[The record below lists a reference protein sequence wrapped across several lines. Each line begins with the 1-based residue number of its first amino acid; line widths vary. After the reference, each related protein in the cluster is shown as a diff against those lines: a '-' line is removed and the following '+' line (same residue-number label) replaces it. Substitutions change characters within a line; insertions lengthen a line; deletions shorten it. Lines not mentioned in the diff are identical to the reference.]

1 MRKIIT
7 LFCLLLCIGAFSQHQ
22 IGKKV
27 NQLISKNTIF
37 QPYTILA
44 ESAAIADSQIEQVVT
59 KSTLATLKT
68 DDLSRLMSRKD
79 AFITLEIPYQNQ
91 TISLQLYRDEVF
103 ADGFHVDTD
112 KGRNIGYNPG
122 IYYRG
127 IVAGDYLSV
136 AAFSFFD
143 NELTGMVSSRTL
155 NNLVVGKLDKRNN
168 TNDYII
174 YSDADMAIQNDFQC
188 HTQDPAPTQQAPQ
201 RNSEVVLTD
210 KCVTFYFEV
219 DYDLYS
225 ANGVSTTATTN
236 WMTSVFNNVKTL
248 YANDGINV
256 ALKSI
261 YIWTE
266 QDPYFG
272 EGSSDYLNMFN
283 VQRPIFDGDVGQLVS
298 IDSGGL
304 GGVARTIDGLC
315 SSDNYSYSDVSFGFN
330 TVPTYSW
337 TIMVVT
343 HEFGHLLGSP
353 HTHACIWN
361 GDNSPID
368 SCGPYAIGSSGE
380 GFGCMADPALLPSN
394 SAKGTIMSYC
404 HLVGGIGINLANG
417 FGPQPKQRVLD
428 AVNGSTCLSTD
439 CINTCI
445 NTVVGVNTEF
455 PSPTTALISWE
466 QLSNTNNWQLSVVPF
481 TSTPVWTPV
490 TGTSV
495 TMTDLLPNTFYKV
508 TLRPDCDASMTTEN
522 AQSMFLTEAD
532 YCSGNI
538 ILTDSGGING
548 NHSHNENYVRTMI
561 PSVSGA
567 KIKLTFTSFWL
578 SGQDWLYIYDGNST
592 SAPDLTNGGLR
603 GTTIPGP
610 YESTAADGSLTIR
623 FTSDNVVLR
632 PGYAAAVSCTN
643 MLATDQFEQ
652 QIDFTY
658 WPNPTNGNVAIAS
671 HTPISAIE
679 VYNAL
684 GQLLYSGNQ
693 QAFEANIDL
702 SGFASGTYFFKLKF
716 KDRQANFKILK
727 Q

>member
-1 MRKIIT
+1 MRKIII
-7 LFCLLLCIGAFSQHQ
+7 LFALLLGTAVFSQNE

-27 NQLISKNTIF
+27 GQLVAADKTF
-37 QPYTILA
+37 VPYSVLA
-44 ESAAIADSQIEQVVT
+44 ESGAVADDQINQVVT
-59 KSTLATLKT
+59 QSTLATLKT
-68 DDLSRLMSRKD
+68 QDLSRLLARRD
-79 AFITLEIPYQNQ
+79 AFIELEIPYQNQ
-91 TISLQLYRDEVF
+91 TISLQLYRDEVL

-112 KGRNIGYNPG
+112 KDRNIVYNPG
-122 IYYRG
+122 VYYRG
-127 IVAGDYLSV
+127 IVKGDYLSV
-136 AAFSFFD
+136 AAFSFFN
-143 NELTGMVSSRTL
+143 NELVGMVSSRSL
-155 NNLVVGKLDKRNN
+155 NNLVVGKLNKPNN
-168 TNDYII
+168 TSEYIV
-174 YSDADMAIQNDFQC
+174 YSDANMAIQNDFEC
-188 HTQDPAPTQQAPQ
+188 HTQDPVANQPSPQ
-201 RNSEVVLTD
+201 RDNNVLLTD

-225 ANGVSTTATTN
+225 ANGVSTTNTTN
-236 WMTSVFNNVKTL
+236 WMTAVFNNVKTL

-261 YIWTE
+261 YIWTQ

-283 VQRPIFDGDVGQLVS
+283 EQRPIFDGDVGQLVS

-304 GGVARTIDGLC
+304 GGVARTINGLC
-315 SSDNYSYSDVSFGFN
+315 GVNNYSYSDVSFGFS

-368 SCGPYAIGSSGE
+368 SCGPYSIGSTGE
-380 GFGCMADPALLPSN
+380 GYGCMATPPLLPSA
-394 SAKGTIMSYC
+394 SQKGSIMSYC
-404 HLVGGIGINLANG
+404 HLVNGIGINLANG

-428 AVNGSTCLSTD
+428 AVNGATCLSTD

-455 PSPTTALISWE
+455 ITPTTAVISWD
-466 QLSNTNNWQLSVVPF
+466 QLSNTSNWLVSVVPY

-490 TGTSV
+490 TGIQYTV
-495 TMTDLLPNTFYKV
+495 TDLLPNTFYKV
-508 TLRPDCDASMTTEN
+508 TVRPDCDASITTETV
-522 AQSMFLTEAD
+522 QSMFLTEAD

-538 ILTDSGGING
+538 VITDSGGVSG

-561 PSVSGA
+561 PSIPGT
-567 KIKLTFTSFWL
+567 KLKLTFTSFWL

-610 YESTAADGSLTIR
+610 YQSTAADGSLTIR
-623 FTSDNVVLR
+623 FTSDDVVLR

-643 MLATDQFEQ
+643 LLATDGFEPN
-652 QIDFTY
+652 IDFTY
-658 WPNPTNGNVAIAS
+658 SPNPTDGVVGVVS
-671 HTPISAIE
+671 RTPIDSVE
-679 VYNAL
+679 VYNSL
-684 GQLLYSGNQ
+684 GQLLYRGNEK
-693 QAFEANIDL
+693 AFEAKVDL
-702 SGFASGTYFFKLKF
+702 SAFASGTYFFKLKF
-716 KDRQANFKILK
+716 KDKQAHFKILK